1 MYLSRVNRFSKQ
13 FLSSIPSSSQKNLP
27 LFVSLSFSTIK
38 HRKHEIWRDDND
50 ADNLPKV
57 KKRDG
62 TIEKLDKS
70 RGFIDYYRN
79 PEPYRDPLQR
89 IFDWKEIY
97 YEETPSTSSI
107 SENPLNATPPSTAV
121 AAVEGEESLLQKD
134 VHHPEIEK
142 TIQAARCMDCGTPF
156 CQTHTGCPINNLI
169 PEWNELV
176 YKGQWLDAYQRLSM
190 TNNFPEFTGRVCP
203 APCKHYSSYG

>member
-1 MYLSRVNRFSKQ
+1 MYLTKVKHFSKP
-13 FLSSIPSSSQKNLP
+13 FFSSIPASSFLISS
-27 LFVSLSFSTIK
+27 VSLSTVK

-62 TIEKLDKS
+62 TIEKLDKA

-97 YEETPSTSSI
+97 YEENPSTASI
-107 SENPLNATPPSTAV
+107 SENPLNAATPVTAV
-121 AAVEGEESLLQKD
+121 AVDGEENLLQKD

-176 YKGQWLDAYQRLSM
+176 YKGQWHDAYQRLSM

-203 APCKHYSSYG
+203 APCKQASGYRWTLF